1 MAEIVEIGKVSSR
14 GQIAIPS
21 DIREEMGMK
30 EGQKVVFFLNGDTL
44 MIKKVMDMSWEE
56 ITAPLKKAAKNS
68 KFREEDIPD
77 LIAKVRA
84 EKRRK

>member
-56 ITAPLKKAAKNS
+56 ITEPLRKANKKIK
-68 KFREEDIPD
+68 EEDVPA
-77 LIAKVRA
+77 LIEKVRA
-84 EKRRK
+84 KKRRR